1 MLYVPRARLSSLKLP
16 SMSLVARAPR
26 PGVETKTCALAMG
39 CPDSSMTCPLIDP
52 CAAPSICACARV
64 AAHRAQSTSAQM
76 TSARPGRLAKRGRG
90 RGMIAVQRRLKL
102 RRRILSVVERDLYL
116 AAVGYVDERALSG
129 LASLRGQADERQF

>member
-1 MLYVPRARLSSLKLP
+1 
-16 SMSLVARAPR
+16 
-26 PGVETKTCALAMG
+26 LAMG
-39 CPDSSMTCPLIDP
+39 CPDSSMTCPLIEP

-129 LASLRGQADERQF
+129 LASLRGQADERQFVLAGAEILDNEAPEFVHLCIGGWEDVAA